1 MPVYQPVCFLML
13 PALVMTID
21 LDLIARYRFWLWFD
35 WYGGLLRAQL
45 RYRVRRNG
53 TSRARR
59 NAHRNERLTRVEGKM
74 PMEPRFERELA
85 NG

>member
-1 MPVYQPVCFLML
+1 MIIV
-13 PALVMTID
+13 
-21 LDLIARYRFWLWFD
+21 LIS
-35 WYGGLLRAQL
+35 LREIGSGFGSIGTGDCCESQL
-45 RYRVRRNG
+45 RYRVRRTG

-59 NAHRNERLTRVEGKM
+59 NAYRNERLTRAGVEM